1 MDVTDIESSVYISK
15 INSPRISQ
23 WLCAIYKAKYHGVEW
38 EVKDPISLRLVLL
51 DGMDMPWNAYIT
63 LAMVL
68 TVLLATH
75 MISGHGTYFQAEN
88 YSHLTY
94 EMRGIDGA
102 TGS

>member
-1 MDVTDIESSVYISK
+1 MQFIKQNIMGLSGKTK
-15 INSPRISQ
+15 TQ
-23 WLCAIYKAKYHGVEW
+23 FL
-38 EVKDPISLRLVLL
+38 SLRLILL

-88 YSHLTY
+88 YSYLTY
-94 EMRGIDGA
+94 EMRGIDWA